1 MLKLLKHE
9 FRKGLTA
16 LLVMLG
22 ITLALEGYF
31 LYGVYINP
39 EDAWHAAVA
48 LWLLVLMA
56 LGMSIFV
63 FIRGITSYANE
74 LKSKSAYLIFMT
86 PNSALKIVASKF
98 LFTFV
103 LGLLAAAVYGAL
115 GVLDITLLLNEFGG
129 LEETITLVTETLT
142 GLGLHLDQAVLAVV
156 LGFLLVMLYVLS
168 MCAMAYLAVTI
179 SHTLFRDKGWRWIV
193 ALGLYWA
200 LTQLLGVVYGLFASP
215 FEELVFQTA
224 PGTSNIA
231 AHYNLQLTPTLG
243 DLLPLL
249 VPYGLVS
256 LGMILASMFGC
267 AWMLDKK
274 VSL

>member
-9 FRKGLTA
+9 FRKSLTE

-31 LYGVYINP
+31 LYGLYINP

-48 LWLLVLMA
+48 VWLLVLMTF
-56 LGMSIFV
+56 GMSMFV
-63 FIRGITSYANE
+63 FIRGITSYSSE

-115 GVLDITLLLNEFGG
+115 GVLDITLLLSKFGE
-129 LEETITLVTETLT
+129 LEETITAVAETLAE
-142 GLGLHLDQAVLAVV
+142 LGLHVDQFVLAVV
-156 LGFLLVMLYVLS
+156 LGFLMVMLYVLAL
-168 MCAMAYLAVTI
+168 CAMAYLAITL

-193 ALGLYWA
+193 ALLLFWG
-200 LTQLLGVVYGLFASP
+200 LTQVMGAIYGLFDSP
-215 FEELVFQTA
+215 FEELVYQTA
-224 PGTSNIA
+224 PE
-231 AHYNLQLTPTLG
+231 LQPIIDAYGIQTTPTFNDVVLM
-243 DLLPLL
+243 L

>member
-22 ITLALEGYF
+22 ITVALEGYF

-48 LWLLVLMA
+48 AWLLVLMA
-56 LGMSIFV
+56 MGMSMFV
-63 FIRGITSYANE
+63 FIRGITSYSNE

-86 PNSALKIVASKF
+86 PNSALKIVASKL

-115 GVLDITLLLNEFGG
+115 GALDITLLLNEFGE
-129 LEETITLVTETLT
+129 LEETIAMATEALAE
-142 GLGLHLDQAVLAVV
+142 LGLHVDQFVLAAV
-156 LGFLLVMLYVLS
+156 LGFLLVMLYVLAL
-168 MCAMAYLAVTI
+168 CAMAYLAVTI
-179 SHTLFRDKGWRWIV
+179 SHTLCRDKGWRWIV
-193 ALGLYWA
+193 ALVLYWV
-200 LTQLLGVVYGLFASP
+200 LTQTLGVIYGLFDSP
-215 FEELVFQTA
+215 FEELVYQTA
-224 PGTSNIA
+224 PE
-231 AHYNLQLTPTLG
+231 LQPIIDAYGIKTTPTFG
-243 DLLPLL
+243 DMVKML
-249 VPYGLVS
+249 VPHGLTS

>member
-115 GVLDITLLLNEFGG
+115 GVLDITLLLAEFGE
-129 LEETITLVTETLT
+129 LEETLTTIHAAMTE
-142 GLGLHLDQAVLAVV
+142 LGLHLDQAVLAVV
-156 LGFLLVMLYVLS
+156 LAFLMVMLYVLS
-168 MCAMAYLAVTI
+168 LCAMAYLAVTL
-179 SHTLFRDKGWRWIV
+179 SHTLFRDKSWRWLA
-193 ALGLYWA
+193 ALGFYWA
-200 LTQLLGVVYGLFASP
+200 LTQLLGLVNGLFASP
-215 FEELVFQTA
+215 FEALVFQTA
-224 PGTSNIA
+224 PGMNRVAAAYNIP
-231 AHYNLQLTPTLG
+231 LTPG
-243 DLLPLL
+243 ISDLLPLL
-249 VPYGLVS
+249 VPYSLVS
-256 LGMILASMFGC
+256 LGMILASLFGC